1 MRLDFAMIHR
11 VKIHFLLTGPL
22 VDTSCFKSAMSCR
35 QHRYIREEICMRMS
49 DTILDA
55 SDIDRILI
63 RISHEILEIHKGAEG
78 LALIGIQTR
87 GVYLAQRL
95 HKKIKE
101 IEGAEIPVGQVDI
114 TLYRDDWTRISTN
127 PVIQATEI
135 PFSVDGKKIILVDD
149 VLFTGRTVRCAM
161 DALIDFGRPDRIEL
175 AVLVDRGHRELPIQ
189 GNYVGKFVETRRSET
204 VNVMVTEYDGE
215 DRVLIEKES

>member
-1 MRLDFAMIHR
+1 MRTL
-11 VKIHFLLTGPL
+11 
-22 VDTSCFKSAMSCR
+22 
-35 QHRYIREEICMRMS
+35 Y
-49 DTILDA
+49 TILDA

-87 GVYLAQRL
+87 GVFLARRL
-95 HKKIKE
+95 QNKIKE
-101 IEGAEIPVGQVDI
+101 IEGVDVPTGQVDI
-114 TLYRDDWTRISTN
+114 TLYRDDWTRISIN

-149 VLFTGRTVRCAM
+149 VLFTGRTIRCAM

-215 DRVLIEKES
+215 DRVVIEKES